1 MPKLLVA
8 HQLVSLA
15 QLLVFTLVRSTPAL
29 FASFGFAAGE
39 QPALAG
45 FLLFQN
51 IIGPL
56 DEVGGWVV
64 GAAVEIC
71 VAFVLRLQNG
81 EVKGP
86 GAAGLQWS
94 AQMQLPT
101 AAAANCACCLLCCAV
116 LCRVQCIPTS
126 CTAPTTTATRRWWS
140 AWRPLT
146 PA

>member
-8 HQLVSLA
+8 NQLVSLA

-56 DEVGGWVV
+56 DEVGGWAMGGWV
-64 GAAVEIC
+64 
-71 VAFVLRLQNG
+71 NG
-81 EVKGP
+81 C
-86 GAAGLQWS
+86 W
-94 AQMQLPT
+94 
-101 AAAANCACCLLCCAV
+101 LLLVDADGI
-116 LCRVQCIPTS
+116 R
-126 CTAPTTTATRRWWS
+126 
-140 AWRPLT
+140 WRPIWAAIMCSDQT
-146 PA
+146 PQPSACLAAHRRRHPVCRC